1 MEAGLYAREQISSR
15 QPTDAERDLGDRA
28 VAWLA
33 ERFGDLLYARVD
45 LLPSADGP
53 VIIELELTEPSLF
66 LQTDTGAAARAADA
80 IAARLG

>member
-1 MEAGLYAREQISSR
+1 
-15 QPTDAERDLGDRA
+15 
-28 VAWLA
+28 
-33 ERFGDLLYARVD
+33 
-45 LLPSADGP
+45 LPSAFGP